1 VQIWEILPIFCRFNS
16 LQLSEA
22 FSSLL
27 AYLEPMVN
35 KNVLNLRPLA
45 LRVFS
50 EIINH
55 CRVTPVVTEQI
66 KQTRLGLQKISIDY
80 V

>member
-1 VQIWEILPIFCRFNS
+1 VLPIFCRYNS
-16 LQLSEA
+16 PKLAEA

-27 AYLEPMVN
+27 TFLDPMVN
-35 KNVLNLRPLA
+35 KNILGLRSLA

-55 CRVTPVVTEQI
+55 CRVTPVVTE
-66 KQTRLGLQKISIDY
+66 
-80 V
+80 